1 VNGPDR
7 PDRAARRLAEAAL
20 QAARDAARE
29 RSLDP
34 LRDAVAPGP
43 QVADRR
49 LARRLARDAEQA
61 RRAQLLAQ
69 QQHEAA
75 VARRDRVLRRSRR
88 AIPPWGVVGAGAVG
102 AAAAAPAVV
111 APTPVLLAVGAAA
124 TTRVAVALV
133 RLRRPPAVPP
143 PPPALPA
150 GPPPPHPR
158 SAAFPAVRRLEQV
171 RGALGS
177 LLPLVGPAG
186 REVAEEA
193 WAAAAENDTAL
204 RWQAARLAAAEPHR
218 GVDAAELARL
228 EAGVLAQEGLV
239 QAVADLVAASADPAA
254 GGRLEDVTDRLHG
267 LAQGLREVR

>member
-1 VNGPDR
+1 VTGPDR
-7 PDRAARRLAEAAL
+7 PDSAARRLADAAL
-20 QAARDAARE
+20 QAAREAARE

-34 LRDAVAPGP
+34 LRDVVAPGP
-43 QVADRR
+43 QLADRR

-61 RRAQLLAQ
+61 RRAQLLAR

-75 VARRDRVLRRSRR
+75 LARRERVLRRSRR
-88 AIPPWGVVGAGAVG
+88 ALPAGVVVAGGSAATSLLAFAPDGTPLLWALAAAGAARAGV
-102 AAAAAPAVV
+102 AAA
-111 APTPVLLAVGAAA
+111 
-124 TTRVAVALV
+124 

-171 RGALGS
+171 RGALRS
-177 LLPLVGPAG
+177 LVPLVGPAG

-193 WAAAAENDTAL
+193 WAAAAENDAAL

-218 GVDAAELARL
+218 GVDPAELARL
-228 EAGVLAQEGLV
+228 EAGVTAQEGLV

-254 GGRLEDVTDRLHG
+254 GARLQDVTDRLHG
-267 LAQGLREVR
+267 LAEGLRELR